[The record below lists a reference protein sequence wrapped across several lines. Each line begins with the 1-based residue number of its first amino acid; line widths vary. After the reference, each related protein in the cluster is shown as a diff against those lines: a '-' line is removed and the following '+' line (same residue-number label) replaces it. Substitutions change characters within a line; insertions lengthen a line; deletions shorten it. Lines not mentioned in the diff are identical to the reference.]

1 MSKHLLKSFLVSYG
15 SHSVQNITKGFIKE
29 KKKTYTYTHI
39 HTHTH
44 TEGAQTSVAG
54 INLGK
59 DGD

>member
-15 SHSVQNITKGFIKE
+15 SHSVRNITKGFIKE
-29 KKKTYTYTHI
+29 K

-44 TEGAQTSVAG
+44 THTHTQGAQTSVAG